1 MTVVNPSTLSAPSES
16 RGETIARSTAGFG
29 SFAEYGGVFWSQQG
43 RNWCAVVVHRRH
55 EPPRTARFALKVAK
69 SGTLHVCSQE
79 DVQETSGVELKKTL
93 GVFELITM
101 GVGFM
106 CGAGQES
113 ASLNATRMFYAT
125 TTLQPPT
132 YVLTESIC
140 HSICIDKAHLQWSA
154 KECKTCIS
162 AGIFVS
168 PGFIAATLTGPA
180 LFLAYLSAAV
190 SAYLSC
196 FCYAEFSVSIPLAGA
211 AYNYI
216 YSTLGELIAWI
227 TVSNLLFEYI
237 LSIAAVGRGFSPYLA
252 RLFNQKSTFFY
263 RSYKSYALDGETQVL
278 CGYVS
283 NTFTAAAAAVIT
295 CMQVVVLVFIIIAG
309 LTKADRAN
317 FTPFIK
323 PGGTWKNIFNGAAV
337 SFFSFI
343 GFDALATTA
352 EEQRDPARDM
362 PRGILGA
369 VSIITV
375 LYTMVCVTLSLMV
388 PNSAI
393 DANAAFASAFDTVG
407 MQWAKYVVCIGAVLG
422 IFTTVFMALL
432 GAARILTGCSR
443 ERMLP
448 PIFAW
453 VSKSRQTPYVA
464 TITIG
469 LIGGGIALFSEFAE
483 LSDMISIGTLLVFF
497 FVAVGLLWF
506 RCNVRGKTSFK
517 SQCLLLLHT
526 VAIVGFAMGFTLI
539 WSLPEYAQRIPSY
552 VAPNG
557 AIVPE
562 VPAGPSYGRQAGGLI
577 AMAVLFIASVV
588 SMTFVCKQE
597 YIPATYK
604 VPLFPAI
611 PALSIFVNVFLLGQ
625 LSKRSYERFA
635 WWVIG
640 TVCLYL
646 FYGMISQEAH
656 DKLMFS
662 RLQGLPTV
670 EDLRQASKL
679 SDDSTRSEA
688 RPGALR
694 VAAPSP

>member
-1 MTVVNPSTLSAPSES
+1 MSQCHTLLNAGGRRRAEGPLNLLAVSTAWKMTVVNPSTLSAPGES

-43 RNWCAVVVHRRH
+43 RNLCAVVVHRRH
-55 EPPRTARFALKVAK
+55 EPPRTARFRFGAAERAFTWPKLVLKRVFLTKTPAQMK
-69 SGTLHVCSQE
+69 E

-106 CGAGQES
+106 CG
-113 ASLNATRMFYAT
+113 
-125 TTLQPPT
+125 
-132 YVLTESIC
+132 
-140 HSICIDKAHLQWSA
+140 
-154 KECKTCIS
+154 

-227 TVSNLLFEYI
+227 T
-237 LSIAAVGRGFSPYLA
+237 AAVGRGFSPYLA

-263 RSYKSYALDGETQVL
+263 RSYKSYALDAIQCWGVAE
-278 CGYVS
+278 S
-283 NTFTAAAAAVIT
+283 AAVNS
-295 CMQVVVLVFIIIAG
+295 VVVLVFIIIAG

-469 LIGGGIALFSEFAE
+469 LIG
-483 LSDMISIGTLLVFF
+483 
-497 FVAVGLLWF
+497 
-506 RCNVRGKTSFK
+506 
-517 SQCLLLLHT
+517 
-526 VAIVGFAMGFTLI
+526 
-539 WSLPEYAQRIPSY
+539 
-552 VAPNG
+552 
-557 AIVPE
+557 
-562 VPAGPSYGRQAGGLI
+562 
-577 AMAVLFIASVV
+577 
-588 SMTFVCKQE
+588 
-597 YIPATYK
+597 
-604 VPLFPAI
+604 
-611 PALSIFVNVFLLGQ
+611 
-625 LSKRSYERFA
+625 
-635 WWVIG
+635 
-640 TVCLYL
+640 
-646 FYGMISQEAH
+646 
-656 DKLMFS
+656 
-662 RLQGLPTV
+662 
-670 EDLRQASKL
+670 
-679 SDDSTRSEA
+679 
-688 RPGALR
+688 
-694 VAAPSP
+694 

>member
-1 MTVVNPSTLSAPSES
+1 MTVVNPSTLSAPGES

-29 SFAEYGGVFWSQQG
+29 SFAEYGGVFWSQQE
-43 RNWCAVVVHRRH
+43 RAFTWPKLV
-55 EPPRTARFALKVAK
+55 LKRVFLTKTPAQMK
-69 SGTLHVCSQE
+69 E

-106 CGAGQES
+106 CG
-113 ASLNATRMFYAT
+113 
-125 TTLQPPT
+125 
-132 YVLTESIC
+132 
-140 HSICIDKAHLQWSA
+140 
-154 KECKTCIS
+154 

-263 RSYKSYALDGETQVL
+263 RSYKSYALDGWA
-278 CGYVS
+278 CGLIL
-283 NTFTAAAAAVIT
+283 FCTAIQCWGVAESAAVNSVIT

-557 AIVPE
+557 AIMPE

-611 PALSIFVNVFLLGQ
+611 PALSIFVNIFLLGQ

-640 TVCLYL
+640 TICLYL

-688 RPGALR
+688 RPGVLR

>member
-1 MTVVNPSTLSAPSES
+1 M
-16 RGETIARSTAGFG
+16 
-29 SFAEYGGVFWSQQG
+29 Q
-43 RNWCAVVVHRRH
+43 
-55 EPPRTARFALKVAK
+55 
-69 SGTLHVCSQE
+69 
-79 DVQETSGVELKKTL
+79 
-93 GVFELITM
+93 
-101 GVGFM
+101 
-106 CGAGQES
+106 
-113 ASLNATRMFYAT
+113 
-125 TTLQPPT
+125 
-132 YVLTESIC
+132 
-140 HSICIDKAHLQWSA
+140 
-154 KECKTCIS
+154 
-162 AGIFVS
+162 
-168 PGFIAATLTGPA
+168 
-180 LFLAYLSAAV
+180 
-190 SAYLSC
+190 
-196 FCYAEFSVSIPLAGA
+196 
-211 AYNYI
+211 
-216 YSTLGELIAWI
+216 
-227 TVSNLLFEYI
+227 
-237 LSIAAVGRGFSPYLA
+237 AAVGRGFSPYLA

-263 RSYKSYALDGETQVL
+263 RSYKSYALD
-278 CGYVS
+278 
-283 NTFTAAAAAVIT
+283 VIT

-526 VAIVGFAMGFTLI
+526 VAIVGFAMVSVGIDGNVPTALVMQVMVR
-539 WSLPEYAQRIPSY
+539 YAQRIPSY